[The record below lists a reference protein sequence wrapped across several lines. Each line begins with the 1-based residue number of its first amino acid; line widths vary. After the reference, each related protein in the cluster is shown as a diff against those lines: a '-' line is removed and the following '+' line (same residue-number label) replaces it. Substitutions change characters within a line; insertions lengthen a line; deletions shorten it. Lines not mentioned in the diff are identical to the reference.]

1 MKGELHMTKTLVAI
15 EVDLASS
22 MAIRYACDL
31 GNLIPMELY
40 PVYVKAPPPEVP
52 ATGTGWVRHTWE
64 RQIVEMGQ
72 EEIQEMLAS
81 EQETCP
87 LLQAPRVI
95 YGDRDYELLKI
106 AGHEPFDLYV
116 EGAPYPFNTVNIH
129 RRLNSKFYQK
139 LACPLIWLRVLRK
152 IHQAV
157 VVCPDLMNARAALR
171 AVSKLWAGCTVPLHL
186 ALPPMEGYGGPGDA
200 LRQEARNAM
209 ENLEAANCVVQVK
222 EVADW
227 SAGGPDP
234 ALLKDYGLVAV
245 ALERTAKKDDIRLQ
259 WLAQVKNPLM
269 LVLY

>member
-1 MKGELHMTKTLVAI
+1 MLKTLVAI

-31 GNLIPMELY
+31 GNLIPMELF

-64 RQIVEMGQ
+64 REIVAMGK

-87 LLQAPRVI
+87 LLREPRVI
-95 YGDRDYELLKI
+95 YGDREYELLKI
-106 AGHEPFDLYV
+106 ADQENFDLYV
-116 EGAPYPFNTVNIH
+116 EGAPFPFNPASIH
-129 RRLNSKFYQK
+129 RRLHTKFYQK
-139 LACPLIWLRVLRK
+139 LASPLIWLRVLRK
-152 IHQAV
+152 IHQAL
-157 VVCPDLMNARAALR
+157 VVCPDLVGARAVLPALQ
-171 AVSKLWAGCTVPLHL
+171 KLWAGCPIPVHL
-186 ALPPMEGYGGPGDA
+186 ALPPREGYGGPGDA
-200 LRQEARNAM
+200 LAEEARKVLGAM
-209 ENLEAANCVVQVK
+209 EAAGCTVQLP

-227 SAGGPDP
+227 SAGGPAP
-234 ALLKDYGLVAV
+234 VMLKDYSLVVV
-245 ALERTAKKDDIRLQ
+245 ALERAVKKDDLRLQ

>member
-1 MKGELHMTKTLVAI
+1 MLKTLVAI

-22 MAIRYACDL
+22 MAIRYACSL

-64 RQIVEMGQ
+64 RQIVEMGR

-81 EQETCP
+81 EQDSCP

-95 YGDRDYELLKI
+95 YGDREYELLKI
-106 AGHEPFDLYV
+106 VGQESFDLYV
-116 EGAPYPFNTVNIH
+116 EGAPYPFNPVNIQ
-129 RRLNSKFYQK
+129 RRLTSKFYQK
-139 LACPLIWLRVLRK
+139 LASPLIWLRVLRK
-152 IHQAV
+152 IHQAL
-157 VVCPDLMNARAALR
+157 VVCPDLVSARAVLPAF
-171 AVSKLWAGCTVPLHL
+171 SKLWSGCATPVHL
-186 ALPPMEGYGGPGDA
+186 ALPPREGYGGPSDD
-200 LRQEARNAM
+200 LWEEARKALAAM
-209 ENLEAANCVVQVK
+209 EAAGGTVEVK

-234 ALLKDYGLVAV
+234 ARLKDYGLVVV
-245 ALERTAKKDDIRLQ
+245 ALERAVKKDHVRLN

>member
-1 MKGELHMTKTLVAI
+1 MLKTLVAI

-64 RQIVEMGQ
+64 REIVEMGR
-72 EEIQEMLAS
+72 EEIEEVLSS

-87 LLQAPRVI
+87 LLQEPRVI

-106 AGHEPFDLYV
+106 IGHEPFDLYV
-116 EGAPYPFNTVNIH
+116 EGAPYPFNPTTIQ
-129 RRLNSKFYQK
+129 RRLHAKFYQK

-152 IHQAV
+152 IHQAL
-157 VVCPDLMNARAALR
+157 VVCPDLAGARAILPAIT
-171 AVSKLWAGCTVPLHL
+171 KLWGGCSIPVHL
-186 ALPPMEGYGGPGDA
+186 ALPPQAGYGGPGDA
-200 LRQEARNAM
+200 LRDEARKALAAM
-209 ENLEAANCVVQVK
+209 EAAGGTVEVK

-227 SAGGPDP
+227 SSGGPNP
-234 ALLKDYGLVAV
+234 AMLKDYGMVAV
-245 ALERTAKKDDIRLQ
+245 ALERAVKKDHIRLQ

>member
-1 MKGELHMTKTLVAI
+1 MTKTLVAI

-31 GNLIPMELY
+31 GSHIPMELF

-52 ATGTGWVRHTWE
+52 VIGTGWVRHTWE
-64 RQIVEMGQ
+64 REIVAMGR
-72 EEIQEMLAS
+72 EEIHEMLAS

-87 LLQAPRVI
+87 RLQEPLVI

-106 AGHEPFDLYV
+106 VGAEPFDLYV
-116 EGAPYPFNTVNIH
+116 EGAPYPFNPVNIL
-129 RRLNSKFYQK
+129 RRLHSRFYQK
-139 LACPLIWLRVLRK
+139 LACPLIWLRVLRR

-157 VVCPDLMNARAALR
+157 VVCPDPISGRAASR
-171 AVSKLWAGCTVPLHL
+171 AIQKLWAGCSVPVHL
-186 ALPPMEGYGGPGDA
+186 AVPPAEAP
-200 LRQEARNAM
+200 RQEAHNAM
-209 ENLEAANCVVQVK
+209 EALAAAGCTAEVL

-234 ALLKDYGLVAV
+234 ALLKDYGLVTV
-245 ALERTAKKDDIRLQ
+245 AFEHDIKKDHTRLQ

>member
-1 MKGELHMTKTLVAI
+1 MLKTLVAI

-40 PVYVKAPPPEVP
+40 PVYVKSPPPEVP

-64 RQIVEMGQ
+64 REVVEMGT

-81 EQETCP
+81 EQDSCP
-87 LLQAPRVI
+87 MLKHPRVI
-95 YGDRDYELLKI
+95 YGDRDYELAKI
-106 AGHEPFDLYV
+106 EGQEKFDLYV
-116 EGAPYPFNTVNIH
+116 EGAPYPFNTATIQ
-129 RRLNSKFYQK
+129 RRLLAKFYQK

-152 IHQAV
+152 IHQV
-157 VVCPDLMNARAALR
+157 LVVCPDLTGTR
-171 AVSKLWAGCTVPLHL
+171 AVLPAIHNLWGESSIPVHL
-186 ALPPMEGYGGPGDA
+186 ALPPQEEPGDTGAA
-200 LRQEARNAM
+200 LWEEARKALAAM
-209 ENLEAANCVVQVK
+209 EAAGGAVEVK

-227 SAGGPDP
+227 SSGGPDQ
-234 ALLKDYGLVAV
+234 AMMKDYGLVAV
-245 ALERTAKKDDIRLQ
+245 ALERSVKKDSARLN

>member
-1 MKGELHMTKTLVAI
+1 MTKTLVAI

-31 GNLIPMELY
+31 GNLIPMELF

-64 RQIVEMGQ
+64 REIVELGK
-72 EEIQEMLAS
+72 EEIHEMLAS

-87 LLQAPRVI
+87 LLQKPRVI

-106 AGHEPFDLYV
+106 VDQEAFDLYV
-116 EGAPYPFNTVNIH
+116 EGAPYPFNPASIQ
-129 RRLNSKFYQK
+129 RRLTSKFYQK
-139 LACPLIWLRVLRK
+139 LACPLVWLRVLRK
-152 IHQAV
+152 IHQAL
-157 VVCPDLMNARAALR
+157 VVCPDLAGARVLFPIIQ
-171 AVSKLWAGCTVPLHL
+171 KLWGGCPTPLHL
-186 ALPPMEGYGGPGDA
+186 ALPPQEGYGGAGDV
-200 LRQEARNAM
+200 LRQEARNAREAM
-209 ENLEAANCVVQVK
+209 EASNCSVQVM

-227 SAGGPDP
+227 SSGGPDP
-234 ALLKDYGLVAV
+234 ALLKDYGLIAIAMERAV
-245 ALERTAKKDDIRLQ
+245 KKDQVRLQ

>member
-1 MKGELHMTKTLVAI
+1 MLKTLVAI

-22 MAIRYACDL
+22 MAIRYACSL

-64 RQIVEMGQ
+64 RQIVAMGT

-81 EQETCP
+81 EQDSCP

-95 YGDRDYELLKI
+95 YGDREYELLKI
-106 AGHEPFDLYV
+106 VGQESFDLYV
-116 EGAPYPFNTVNIH
+116 EGAPYPFNPVNIQ
-129 RRLNSKFYQK
+129 RRLTSKFYQK
-139 LACPLIWLRVLRK
+139 LASPLIWLRVLRK
-152 IHQAV
+152 IHQAL
-157 VVCPDLMNARAALR
+157 VVCPDPVSARAVLSAF
-171 AVSKLWAGCTVPLHL
+171 SKLWSGCSTPVHL
-186 ALPPMEGYGGPGDA
+186 ALPPREGYGGPGDD
-200 LRQEARNAM
+200 LREEARKALAAM
-209 ENLEAANCVVQVK
+209 EAAGGTVEVK

-234 ALLKDYGLVAV
+234 AMLKDYGLVVV
-245 ALERTAKKDDIRLQ
+245 ALERAVKKDHVRLN